1 MRCMFCHL
9 MLVVLLVPLTAC
21 TPRKASTTPM
31 PPSNVPLSRA
41 QASPAPQRVPPST
54 HDRTGSR
61 AAMGFDNLS
70 LSNALAAFEQS
81 LCLTP
86 PAEDPNVVSCMTA
99 FAQFDP
105 ASIQFT
111 NNYQA
116 IMDYMR
122 FFTRVPIN
130 KDTYA
135 KLLQCYSNIALKSF
149 NPTFALQTYET
160 MGRIAWAMKDL
171 DAAEY
176 FLRSAGDAPT
186 QTGSA
191 QGAHELNLSDLAGIY
206 GELYDEKALL
216 ELGDVLKRSSVD
228 AARYNYYHALMKL
241 YCDLGE
247 REKAKRVAEDVVEAI
262 PTDSSFAKQARE
274 LGSFIRMF
282 MMPRRSVPDPAFE
295 RAKTRAAYF
304 FNMGREEEARKCFAE
319 AITQKMASQK

>member
-9 MLVVLLVPLTAC
+9 ILVVLLVPLTAC

-31 PPSNVPLSRA
+31 TPSNVPLSRA
-41 QASPAPQRVPPST
+41 QASPAPQRVPPIPQVELAG
-54 HDRTGSR
+54 RVPTGSDTSR
-61 AAMGFDNLS
+61 

-81 LCLTP
+81 LFLGP

-111 NNYQA
+111 NNNQA
-116 IMDYMR
+116 MMVYIPFFMR
-122 FFTRVPIN
+122 IPIG

-149 NPTFALQTYET
+149 NPRFTVQAYEF

-171 DAAEY
+171 DAAEC

-191 QGAHELNLSDLAGIY
+191 QGAHELNLSELAGIY

-216 ELGDVLKRSSVD
+216 ELGDVLKSSSVD

-247 REKAKRVAEDVVEAI
+247 REKAKRVAEEVVEAI
-262 PTDSSFAKQARE
+262 PPSSSFAKQARE

-295 RAKTRAAYF
+295 RAKTRAAHLF
-304 FNMGREEEARKCFAE
+304 KMGREAEARKCFAE
-319 AITQKMASQK
+319 AVTQMMASQK